1 MILKRDRMIK
11 MILVFLALGVGLS
24 ADSIVPRQ
32 FKVEM
37 AKNCQVMMLREK
49 PEKKAKKIFT
59 SASTGDCVENMGC
72 IRNITQKE
80 LDSMEESKRHFAE
93 WKNPIWCKVAYGK
106 KQGWV
111 EQQFLQ
117 NVPCEESK

>member
-1 MILKRDRMIK
+1 
-11 MILVFLALGVGLS
+11 MILVFLTLGAGLF
-24 ADSIVPRQ
+24 ADGIAPRQ

-37 AKNCQVMMLREK
+37 AKNCEVMMLREK

-80 LDSMEESKRHFAE
+80 LDSLDENKRHFAE

-106 KQGWV
+106 KQGWI

-117 NVPCEESK
+117 NAPCEEK